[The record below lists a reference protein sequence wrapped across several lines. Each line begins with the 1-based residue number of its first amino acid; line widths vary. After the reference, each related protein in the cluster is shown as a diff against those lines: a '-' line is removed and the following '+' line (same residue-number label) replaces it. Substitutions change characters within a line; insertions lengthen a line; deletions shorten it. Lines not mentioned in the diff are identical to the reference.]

1 MTNDNPT
8 SVYDAVVAVMR
19 DVHAVGKT
27 EVNAAQ
33 KFKFRG
39 VDAVVNALAPAMRKH
54 GLFIIPNGIDIAYDV
69 KASANGGQLQI
80 ARATVEYTLHHTS
93 GTAING
99 SVFAEAFDS
108 GDKATAKAMSV
119 AFRTFL
125 LQTFALPTDDKDPDA
140 DTYEVKPKPD
150 AAKAAELQNTFK
162 AISEQLAEAKTLDEL
177 NDLFTVARDAGVSEA
192 LKAAFTAKKKQ
203 LNVAG

>member
-1 MTNDNPT
+1 MTNPET
-8 SVYDAVVAVMR
+8 VHEAVVAVMR
-19 DVHAVGKT
+19 DVHSVGKN
-27 EVNAAQ
+27 EVNQAQ

-54 GLFIIPNGIDIAYDV
+54 GLFIVPDGATVTYET
-69 KASANGGQLQI
+69 KQSANGGQLQI
-80 ARATVEYTLHHTS
+80 CRATVEYVIHHTS
-93 GTAING
+93 GGELRG

-140 DTYEVKPKPD
+140 DTYEVKAKPD
-150 AAKAAELQNTFK
+150 NVKLDQQKASADAIATQVAECT
-162 AISEQLAEAKTLDEL
+162 TLEEL
-177 NDLFTVARDAGVSEA
+177 NELFTVAVDAGVSQT
-192 LKAAFTAKKKQ
+192 LKTTFTAKKKA
-203 LNVAG
+203 LGG

>member
-1 MTNDNPT
+1 MVDTIQE
-8 SVYDAVVAVMR
+8 AVTAVMR
-19 DVHAVGKT
+19 DVHSVAKN

-54 GLFIIPNGIDIAYDV
+54 GLFIVPNTINVTYEA
-69 KASANGGQLQI
+69 KQSANGGQLQVC
-80 ARATVEYTLHHTS
+80 RATVEYTMHHADSEGTIS
-93 GTAING
+93 GA
-99 SVFAEAFDS
+99 VFAEAFDS

-119 AFRTFL
+119 AYRTFL

-150 AAKAAELQNTFK
+150 AAKAEELAKTVAALQISVAEC
-162 AISEQLAEAKTLDEL
+162 ATLDEL
-177 NDLFTVARDAGVSEA
+177 NDLFAVARDAGVSETM
-192 LKAAFTAKKKQ
+192 KAAFTARKKA
-203 LNVAG
+203 LTNGE

>member
-1 MTNDNPT
+1 MTEKPET
-8 SVYDAVVAVMR
+8 VQDAIVAVMR
-19 DVHAVGKT
+19 DVHSVGKN

-39 VDAVVNALAPAMRKH
+39 VDAVVNALAPALRKH
-54 GLFIIPNGIDIAYDV
+54 GLFIIPNAVAVTYEA
-69 KASANGGQLQI
+69 KTSANGGQLQI
-80 ARATVEYTLHHTS
+80 ARAHVEYQLCHTS
-93 GTAING
+93 GSALAG

-140 DTYEVKPKPD
+140 ETYEVKPLDQSKVVEMKATAD
-150 AAKAAELQNTFK
+150 AIAGQV
-162 AISEQLAEAKTLDEL
+162 AEAATLEEL
-177 NDLFTVARDAGVSEA
+177 NDLFTVARDAGVSET
-192 LKAAFTAKKKQ
+192 LKTTFTAKKKTF
-203 LNVAG
+203 NATS